1 MSVSFSENIL
11 EKRRLIS
18 IILGA
23 DTDEKAVSLIGAKS
37 ASIKVTGITSD
48 EIKVYTTMEHEASP
62 SRWKQIFDEFD
73 VNPFTEDG
81 LYTLNSVDFAQLK
94 IVRDGASDGDITID
108 IGISFE

>member
-62 SRWKQIFDEFD
+62 SRWKKYLM
-73 VNPFTEDG
+73 N
-81 LYTLNSVDFAQLK
+81 LM
-94 IVRDGASDGDITID
+94 
-108 IGISFE
+108 

>member
-1 MSVSFSENIL
+1 M
-11 EKRRLIS
+11 EK
-18 IILGA
+18 
-23 DTDEKAVSLIGAKS
+23 
-37 ASIKVTGITSD
+37 
-48 EIKVYTTMEHEASP
+48 
-62 SRWKQIFDEFD
+62 IFDEFD